1 MDSFMVGFLFVS
13 YVVWCLVHWMRGDKP
28 KTGRRMKAPVQHV
41 QHVQHA
47 HKGAYPYAPSP
58 TAIKAEEKKVAL
70 RPHIIYNGAPREVL
84 RRRRFGDAVECVLRP
99 DTAGACRPCVVVSKD
114 DIEWLPKS

>member
-13 YVVWCLVHWMRGDKP
+13 YVAWCIVHWVRGSTP
-28 KTGRRMKAPVQHV
+28 KTGRRMKAP
-41 QHVQHA
+41 VQHA

-70 RPHIIYNGAPREVL
+70 RPHVIYNGAPREVL

-114 DIEWLPKS
+114 DIEWLPK